1 MIVIEQIPPQLQY
14 FLGAAV
20 AEATDPQRYWLMRAV
35 LAMAASMGKRNV
47 KALWLLLDPEHA
59 RSTLNDFFTESPWS
73 APAALQSAT
82 LYVLEQ
88 MKLRAGERIE
98 VILDGSQKAKRGAKM
113 EALGWVK
120 EAGSKE
126 WRKGHRFLLCY
137 LRVRG
142 VMLPWAVDLYL
153 SEKFLKSESGRA
165 LKERRPETRFR
176 TLNEMAAEILAS
188 LPAEW
193 ETQFQVVVL
202 MDSGFC
208 NPTACQAV
216 RARGFQ
222 YVVAAQSSRVL
233 VKRTGMGG
241 KGKRCVLKTHAPGRL
256 NYQGWAVR
264 LPPKRGG
271 GKARFFRV
279 AEDVGSL
286 RGLGVVKVVYSRR
299 ESDGSV
305 LSLVSSDTGADA
317 RAVALAYGWRWEIE
331 VVTKALK
338 QRLGLGQYQCRYYEG
353 MVHHLHLSL
362 LAHLILTAAELQR
375 RGPKAWTHRATLE
388 LPSVG
393 ILQTRLQQELW
404 RSLAQRLRMTCTDTV
419 LLARI
424 DRALGAA

>member
-1 MIVIEQIPPQLQY
+1 M
-14 FLGAAV
+14 
-20 AEATDPQRYWLMRAV
+20 
-35 LAMAASMGKRNV
+35 
-47 KALWLLLDPEHA
+47 
-59 RSTLNDFFTESPWS
+59 
-73 APAALQSAT
+73 
-82 LYVLEQ
+82 
-88 MKLRAGERIE
+88 
-98 VILDGSQKAKRGAKM
+98 
-113 EALGWVK
+113 
-120 EAGSKE
+120 
-126 WRKGHRFLLCY
+126 
-137 LRVRG
+137 
-142 VMLPWAVDLYL
+142 
-153 SEKFLKSESGRA
+153 
-165 LKERRPETRFR
+165 
-176 TLNEMAAEILAS
+176 
-188 LPAEW
+188 
-193 ETQFQVVVL
+193 
-202 MDSGFC
+202 
-208 NPTACQAV
+208 
-216 RARGFQ
+216 
-222 YVVAAQSSRVL
+222 
-233 VKRTGMGG
+233 
-241 KGKRCVLKTHAPGRL
+241 
-256 NYQGWAVR
+256 R

-375 RGPKAWTHRATLE
+375 RGPKAWTNRATLE

-404 RSLAQRLRMTCTDTV
+404 RLLAQRLRMTCTDKE